1 MMGDFDYLYKMLLI
15 GDMNV
20 GKSCI
25 LKRYVDDEYT
35 DSTIATIGV
44 DFRIKYLYDKY
55 KTVKLQI
62 WDTAGQE
69 RFRTITTS
77 YYKGAHCV
85 IIVFDYTNRDSFDN
99 IESWLG
105 EVKKYGSKSQ
115 SLYIFGNKKD
125 LPKENYLVTIDE
137 VMELARKHDL
147 CYFSV
152 SAKDVINH
160 DINVPFNAIVKD
172 LIKKTN
178 QRMHTYDK
186 TIKLMKEDKT
196 RKSCC

>member
-1 MMGDFDYLYKMLLI
+1 MRDFDYLYKILLI

-25 LKRYVDDEYT
+25 LKRYVDDEYNVGIV
-35 DSTIATIGV
+35 STIGV
-44 DFRIKYLYDKY
+44 DFRIKYLYDAH

-85 IIVFDYTNRDSFDN
+85 IIVFDYTNRESFDN
-99 IESWLG
+99 IESWLN
-105 EVKKYGSKSQ
+105 EIKKYGSKSQ
-115 SLYIFGNKKD
+115 SIYIFGNKKD
-125 LPKENYLVTIDE
+125 LPIERHVVSTDE
-137 VMELARKHDL
+137 VMELAKKHDL

-152 SAKDVINH
+152 SAKDVIQF
-160 DINVPFNAIVKD
+160 DITIPFNAIVKN

-178 QRMHTYDK
+178 QRMHTHDRG
-186 TIKLMKEDKT
+186 IRLIDEDKI